1 MSNKKECKVEGCC
14 KKVVANDYCSK
25 HNKQVSLY
33 GRTYRTRYDP
43 NEFVFHKDCVEIRMF
58 GYEYANELHES
69 MYTGSTF
76 IDLDDYEKVK
86 DIKWC
91 LAADGYAFNYKV
103 GKLHRFIYPNKDE
116 IKGKMVDHIDRDKL
130 NNRKSNLRPATA
142 SENGLNRGLNKKGTV
157 TNHKNVRHHADSK
170 LYYVTIIYKE
180 EKYCKSFSYGP
191 NSGRTKAQALQDA
204 VDWRNTTWLELNP
217 EFCFTDC

>member
-1 MSNKKECKVEGCC
+1 
-14 KKVVANDYCSK
+14 
-25 HNKQVSLY
+25 
-33 GRTYRTRYDP
+33 
-43 NEFVFHKDCVEIRMF
+43 
-58 GYEYANELHES
+58 

-157 TNHKNVRHHADSK
+157 TNYKNVRHHADSK
-170 LYYVTIIYKE
+170 LYYVTIIYIK
-180 EKYCKSFSYGP
+180 KRSIVKVLVMDPIVVVQKRKRCKTLLTGETQHGWSLTP
-191 NSGRTKAQALQDA
+191 NFVL
-204 VDWRNTTWLELNP
+204 
-217 EFCFTDC
+217 